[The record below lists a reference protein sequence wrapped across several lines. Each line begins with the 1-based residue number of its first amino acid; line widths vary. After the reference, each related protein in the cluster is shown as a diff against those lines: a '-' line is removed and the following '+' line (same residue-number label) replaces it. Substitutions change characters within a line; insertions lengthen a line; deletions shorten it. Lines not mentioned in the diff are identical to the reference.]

1 MKIEEWLRKG
11 YESKELTYDEFSRWY
26 ATKDRPLA
34 DATRADIMQQYRQ
47 AEMDYTN
54 KVIDGYKAIGI
65 NRKQSEFCTE
75 REWNSHPNGE
85 LYEVL
90 GLINDRIRTE
100 QWWREQITRD
110 LTAALDSDNVSNYIK
125 TGIEHAIRVV
135 MKPITPKEENK

>member
-11 YESKELTYDEFSRWY
+11 LESKELTHEEFSRWY
-26 ATKDRPLA
+26 ATKDR
-34 DATRADIMQQYRQ
+34 DAATAARNDLIIQYRQ
-47 AEMDYTN
+47 SADDY
-54 KVIDGYKAIGI
+54 YKKIIEYYESIGI
-65 NRKQSEFCTE
+65 KRMQSEFCTNE
-75 REWNSHPNGE
+75 EWEYSPTGE

-90 GLINDRIRTE
+90 MLIGERIRTE

-135 MKPITPKEENK
+135 MKPITPKEGNK